1 MFLSP
6 LAFWLAPFVAVP
18 ALIHFL
24 GRVRPKLLDFPSLL
38 PVRETTA
45 RAMRPHRLKTWLQ
58 LLLRTLALAALVLA
72 AADPVRREPG
82 GWNPPA
88 SAGMLFHNGAYASCP
103 AVPGGVVE
111 AQQRLRRGLDS
122 LTGGHVRVEPLFPG
136 AGSPVARFGRYS
148 EALTRLLRV
157 KENGSFHLYLPV
169 FDW

>member
-38 PVRETTA
+38 PVRGNTA
-45 RAMRPHRLKTWLQ
+45 RAMRRHRLKNWLQ

-72 AADPVRREPG
+72 AADPVRRGPG
-82 GWNPPA
+82 GWDPPPPA
-88 SAGMLFHNGAYASCP
+88 GCLPPTEPFPPCGFFG
-103 AVPGGVVE
+103 GGVVE

-122 LTGGHVRVEPLFPG
+122 LTGGHVRVEPLFP
-136 AGSPVARFGRYS
+136 
-148 EALTRLLRV
+148 
-157 KENGSFHLYLPV
+157 
-169 FDW
+169 